1 MMTQFSHLLQKQKFL
16 VIKKINMK
24 AVIKIIFLLISFK
37 GISQTPTFNI
47 TERKGNPQNGAYY
60 QDTNSLLD
68 PFTGIYLL
76 NSNGVY
82 FKIVLQ
88 KTIMAFNGKY
98 YEDLLIGEYEYSDQN
113 GNQINTLPN
122 FNQTLQFK
130 WQHNIDG
137 NSIIDSNISPRC
149 DECLP
154 NEIRLEIGLND
165 PVTGY
170 TSTVFVRRITV
181 NNQEALKLFIHGY
194 STTRREGS
202 PPNPKPTVPH
212 GTYILLKQ

>member
-1 MMTQFSHLLQKQKFL
+1 MKYLFFILNVFL
-16 VIKKINMK
+16 S
-24 AVIKIIFLLISFK
+24 SFNAY
-37 GISQTPTFNI
+37 SQYPVFDLDDN
-47 TERKGNPQNGAYY
+47 KGNPQNEAYY
-60 QDTNSLLD
+60 QDTNLLLD
-68 PFTGIYLL
+68 PFTGTYLL

-88 KTIMAFNGKY
+88 KTLMAFNGKY

-122 FNQTLQFK
+122 FNQSLQFK

-137 NSIIDSNISPRC
+137 NLIINSNISPRC